1 MAELIPNP
9 LRLLCRLEDI
19 PDGGAKG
26 FPPASG
32 AFMGLLAVR
41 QGDGVQV
48 YVTSCPQLGVPLDWA
63 PVRFLSADGSHI
75 VCAMHG
81 AVFQIEDGHCIR
93 GPCHGDRLERVRAE
107 IRDGAIW
114 VPADAGL

>member
-1 MAELIPNP
+1 MAELIPDP

-19 PDGGAKG
+19 PEEAAKG
-26 FPPASG
+26 FPAAPG
-32 AFMGLLAVR
+32 AFTGLLAVR
-41 QGDGVQV
+41 QGDTVQV
-48 YVTSCPQLGVPLDWA
+48 YVNSCPHLGVPLDWA
-63 PVRFLSADGSHI
+63 PGRFLSADGSHI

-81 AVFQIEDGHCIR
+81 AVFQIEDGYCIR
-93 GPCHGDRLERVRAE
+93 GPCHGDRLERVRVE